1 VRRRCLGKLAVVA
14 TPSKQKTGA
23 VGRARAR
30 PLGGKPTTS
39 DVAWTRSSEAPTG
52 SRPCGVQEQ

>member
-30 PLGGKPTTS
+30 PLRG
-39 DVAWTRSSEAPTG
+39 
-52 SRPCGVQEQ
+52 